1 MGEGLTA
8 FEATGRLL
16 GRQIREAAVDHA
28 AFERPLKV
36 CELARCRATCCHDGV
51 ILGEEE
57 VRVIGE
63 LVESEGEQLQ
73 DLGWEGGAWLEERE
87 GKWKTRTRAAEPV
100 ELADDFPEH
109 FPKTRCVFL
118 DGEHRCVLQRLSVQE
133 GRPPW
138 YWKPVSCWMQPIR
151 LEGRAGERPV
161 LTVPGAA
168 DDPRRRDGYPGFS
181 SCTPCGREEAGGEKA
196 GVVLRSELEMMGAL
210 AERDLVKE
218 VGAAL

>member
-1 MGEGLTA
+1 MTA

-51 ILGEEE
+51 VLGEEE
-57 VRVIGE
+57 VQVIGE
-63 LVESEGEQLQ
+63 VVESKGEQLQ
-73 DLGWEGGAWLEERE
+73 GLGWEGGEWLEERD
-87 GKWKTRTRAAEPV
+87 GKWKTRTRAAEPG
-100 ELADDFPEH
+100 ELAEDFSDH

-118 DGEHRCVLQRLSVQE
+118 DGEHRCVLQRLSVEE

-151 LEGRAGERPV
+151 VQAAPGERPV
-161 LTVPGAA
+161 LTLPGVA
-168 DDPRRRDGYPGFS
+168 DDPKARGGYPGFS
-181 SCTPCGREEAGGEKA
+181 PCTPCGREEAEGGKA
-196 GVVLRSELEMMGAL
+196 GRVLRAELDMLGAL
-210 AERDLVKE
+210 GERNLRRE
-218 VGAAL
+218 LA